1 VLQQHLAA
9 PRRRTGLGTAI
20 KTFEHIDKEAST
32 PKATLKLCAAE
43 SICLRRKAT
52 AKSQALGRHI
62 AARSILPPCKRFLK
76 CSRSIFLA
84 AAL

>member
-1 VLQQHLAA
+1 
-9 PRRRTGLGTAI
+9 
-20 KTFEHIDKEAST
+20 
-32 PKATLKLCAAE
+32 LKLCAAE